1 MDKKKKIVF
10 ISSSILLISLLGFL
24 VIYYY
29 IGNSRLTYNQYRSRS
44 DNIIN
49 NLVNNYDG
57 AKEGKVVFTIYPGE
71 KEINKYWVKEEWNA
85 VNDNLNSNYNKERV
99 VYIEHN
105 QIVTKVT
112 LTYCKE
118 LKNKNYL
125 SSTRVNGS
133 ALKNK
138 ELTNLPIIVSNSITI
153 KGIYINIMTF
163 NKITNIDYSEKNKVE
178 LYNTN
183 TDITQT
189 IQTYIIDNSI

>member
-1 MDKKKKIVF
+1 MDKNKKIIF
-10 ISSSILLISLLGFL
+10 ITSSILVISLLGFS

-29 IGNSRLTYNQYRSRS
+29 ISSSRLSYNQYRCQT

-57 AKEGKVVFTIYPGE
+57 VKEGKAVFTIYPGE
-71 KEINKYWVKEEWNA
+71 KEINKYWVKDEWNA
-85 VNDNLNSNYNKERV
+85 VDDNLNSDYNKERV

-118 LKNKNYL
+118 IKGKNYL
-125 SSTRVNGS
+125 SSTRVHES
-133 ALKNK
+133 ALENK

-163 NKITNIDYSEKNKVE
+163 NKTTNRDYSEKNKVE
-178 LYNTN
+178 LFHTN

-189 IQTYIIDNSI
+189 IQTYIIDNGI